1 MNSPRLCF
9 LAALLAAL
17 PVQADVMYQCIDDNG
32 HKSFSNV
39 KSTIKGTR
47 CTAMDLGPVSS
58 VPPPPPPPPKAAAK
72 AASPADFPKV
82 DNGTQKARD
91 TDRRR
96 ILEGELA
103 SEQKA
108 LDEARRALAEQE
120 ETILPN
126 ERMQT
131 KTGGGINGGKVEER
145 VAPYRDKVALHER
158 NVEAIKKELARLP

>member
-9 LAALLAAL
+9 LAVLLAAL
-17 PVQADVMYQCIDDNG
+17 PVQADVMYQCIDESG

-47 CTAMDLGPVSS
+47 CTAMDLGPVPA
-58 VPPPPPPPPKAAAK
+58 VPPPPQAKSPAK
-72 AASPADFPKV
+72 AATPAGFPKV
-82 DNGTQKARD
+82 DSDTQKARD

-108 LDEARRALAEQE
+108 LDEARRALAEQQ

-158 NVEAIKKELARLP
+158 NVEAIRKELAKLP